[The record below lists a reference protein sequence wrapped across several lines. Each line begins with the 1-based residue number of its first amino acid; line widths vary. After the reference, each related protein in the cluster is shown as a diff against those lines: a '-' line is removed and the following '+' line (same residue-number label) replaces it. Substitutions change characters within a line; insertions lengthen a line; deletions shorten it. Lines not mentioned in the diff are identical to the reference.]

1 MELSACTRVRP
12 ELKPTR
18 ACAVACRAA
27 HSVVPSEHCPALRL
41 PGLTETG
48 VLLAPL
54 QKRVSP
60 ATEVI
65 IGMLAFAL
73 YVALS
78 VSAMRPAQPVWVA
91 PLCAAFCH
99 SNCWSGC
106 ENRFEGTV

>member
-1 MELSACTRVRP
+1 MALSAWTRVMP
-12 ELKPTR
+12 ELKLRR
-18 ACAVACRAA
+18 ACAVAACAA
-27 HSVVPSEHCPALRL
+27 HSVEPSEHWPAPRL

-65 IGMLAFAL
+65 MGMVALAL
-73 YVALS
+73 YVTLS
-78 VSAMRPAQPVWVA
+78 VSAIRPAQPVWVA

-106 ENRFEGTV
+106 ENRFEGT